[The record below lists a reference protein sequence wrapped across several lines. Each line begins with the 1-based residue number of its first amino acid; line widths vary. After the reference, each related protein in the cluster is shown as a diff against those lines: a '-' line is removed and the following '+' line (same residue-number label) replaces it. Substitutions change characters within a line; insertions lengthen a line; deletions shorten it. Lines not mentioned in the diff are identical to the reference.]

1 MTPLQKQMK
10 ENLREL
16 DLETFGSIMDDF
28 IKDFDCKMLIEFPK
42 GNKDPVVKDNMG
54 GGPVLAFYFILKAIT
69 PTLRD
74 LFAMLSEKGSESFD
88 KEKLADTMLEMVKA
102 EIMEA

>member
-1 MTPLQKQMK
+1 MTPLQKELK
-10 ENLREL
+10 DKKPELNL
-16 DLETFGSIMDDF
+16 DTFGEIMDEF
-28 IKDFDCKMLIEFPK
+28 IEKSDCKMLIEFPEGK
-42 GNKDPVVKDNMG
+42 KDPIVTDNMG

-74 LFAMLSEKGSESFD
+74 LLAMLSEKGSEDFD
-88 KEKLADTMLEMVKA
+88 KEKLADTLLEMVKA

>member
-1 MTPLQKQMK
+1 
-10 ENLREL
+10 
-16 DLETFGSIMDDF
+16 
-28 IKDFDCKMLIEFPK
+28 
-42 GNKDPVVKDNMG
+42 MG
-54 GGPVLAFYFILKAIT
+54 GGPVLAFYFILKAIA